1 MQSIITF
8 LLLLATL
15 YACNPVQ
22 TENTTTTTDSTQTEP
37 TTITTAPES
46 FKTSS
51 SYTAEIK
58 RIDEEVAKINAQL
71 ASYKKD
77 LKENNGCK
85 IEKFLNK
92 NDLNF
97 KIISTCQDGAIWN
110 FYFFALA
117 DKTNRIMYVQYEK
130 AGVRRESYGIGLVI
144 AGAETFGLVLD
155 EKGNKM
161 EGGDYSEYSQLEE
174 AAYVGTM

>member
-1 MQSIITF
+1 MKFFFTY

-15 YACNPVQ
+15 YACNPGQ
-22 TENTTTTTDSTQTEP
+22 TENTTTTADSTQTEH
-37 TTITTAPES
+37 TTVTATTAS
-46 FKTSS
+46 FKISS
-51 SYTAEIK
+51 KYAAEIK

-85 IEKFLNK
+85 IEKYLDK
-92 NDLNF
+92 NDLEF

-110 FYFFALA
+110 FYFVALA
-117 DKTNRIMYVQYEK
+117 DKTNKIMYVQYEK
-130 AGVRRESYGIGLVI
+130 SGMRRESYSIGSVI
-144 AGAETFGLVLD
+144 EGTETFGLVLD
-155 EKGNKM
+155 EKGNKL
-161 EGGDYSEYSQLEE
+161 EGGDYSQYSQLEE